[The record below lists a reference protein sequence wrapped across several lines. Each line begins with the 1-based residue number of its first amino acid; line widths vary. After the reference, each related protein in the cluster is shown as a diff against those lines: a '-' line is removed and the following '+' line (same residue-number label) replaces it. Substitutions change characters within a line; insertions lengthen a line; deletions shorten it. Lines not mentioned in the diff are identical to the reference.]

1 MTTRCKVLP
10 DFGSCRSHALMLP
23 TQAKVWR
30 EVTMKG
36 AQAGKLLCPIRMPGQ
51 GQQPDVWLLVTGV
64 VERCV
69 GKPNGPDWVSG
80 IEIV

>member
-1 MTTRCKVLP
+1 
-10 DFGSCRSHALMLP
+10 
-23 TQAKVWR
+23 
-30 EVTMKG
+30 MKG